1 MPIIEGLGVSAHA
14 IAQFQDRIA
23 PLSEQKAREMILAG
37 IAWATNVREL
47 PDGKTLRVR
56 TRSPFPFE
64 FRAFCVFDEERGHFV
79 VTTIVKGDSKVA
91 RKRKRKAARDAAAAN
106 ASTTAERKEKQE

>member
-14 IAQFQDRIA
+14 IAQFQERIA
-23 PLSEQKAREMILAG
+23 PLPGQKAREMILAG

-47 PDGKTLRVR
+47 PEGKTLRIR
-56 TRSPFPFE
+56 TRRPFPFE

-79 VTTIVKGDSKVA
+79 VTTIVKGDSKVT
-91 RKRKRKAARDAAAAN
+91 RKRKRKRKPERDGG
-106 ASTTAERKEKQE
+106 ASTTPESQEKQR